1 MLHGAVVGLRP
12 REAADVAVL
21 HAGLYED
28 VAEHNRSDSRPWVPV
43 SAGSEKSPYAVGEAS
58 DRAICFSVVRRSDDA
73 LVGEALLW
81 QLDTHNRS
89 AHIGIALMPGFRGQG
104 LGRDAVAVLCHYGF
118 VVRGLNR
125 LQVDTLADNG
135 PMIGAAER
143 LGFRR
148 EALLRRSAW
157 VNGEFVDEVLLG
169 LLADE
174 WRAAPA
180 GTAAS

>member
-1 MLHGAVVGLRP
+1 MLRGETVGLRA

-21 HAGLYED
+21 HAELYED
-28 VAEHNRSDSRPWVPV
+28 VAEHCRSDSRPWVPI
-43 SAGSEKSPYAVGEAS
+43 AATSEKSPYAPGEAS
-58 DRAICFSVVRRSDDA
+58 DRAICFSVVRLSDDA

-81 QLDTHNRS
+81 QLDPHNRM
-89 AHIGIALMPGFRGQG
+89 AHIGIALRPGLRGQG

-125 LQVDTLADNG
+125 LQIDTLADNG
-135 PMIGAAER
+135 AMITVAER

-157 VNGEFVDEVLLG
+157 VSGAFVDEVLLG

-174 WRAAPA
+174 WQA
-180 GTAAS
+180 GPAASRQ